1 MSSICRKTTQRT
13 EATEPTKACQL
24 VKGGM
29 PLGGAQR
36 ADTTLRAL
44 FIVFSMEIQW
54 DLHPRLMQKV
64 SLRTPQT

>member
-1 MSSICRKTTQRT
+1 MT
-13 EATEPTKACQL
+13 EAIAPSKACQL

-44 FIVFSMEIQW
+44 CIVLSMEITG
-54 DLHPRLMQKV
+54 
-64 SLRTPQT
+64 TPTPG